1 MSDIDSSS
9 SIEANGGRESPCGTP
24 RTRFASS
31 SCCREFQNAL
41 SAILD
46 LIDAERSAAAD
57 REKRLL
63 SRIDQLSQTVQ
74 GLSTAVME
82 TNVAKIPTKM
92 AEAKKTKRK
101 KAAKTCCASIVHKSR
116 TPSSS
121 TSCDGFI
128 PEAAGTIDEAH
139 STVRDTSMPAVASA
153 CDAVISNT
161 NTCTPSRHSTSP
173 LNIPNF
179 EESLEDDSWKT
190 IISKQPAPKKKVLYV
205 GNLRPDV
212 TEDGLKSF
220 LSRRAA
226 TASPS
231 SAISIFQCTVFRK
244 IETSSARIVVNAK
257 SLPVL
262 RNKQFW
268 PRPAYTRA
276 WNFEKYNDS
285 YEKMKI
291 EWARKTPILDPAL
304 NLPKI
309 NDWSR
314 RTSSDQCH
322 DSSRCS

>member
-1 MSDIDSSS
+1 
-9 SIEANGGRESPCGTP
+9 
-24 RTRFASS
+24 
-31 SCCREFQNAL
+31 
-41 SAILD
+41 
-46 LIDAERSAAAD
+46 
-57 REKRLL
+57 
-63 SRIDQLSQTVQ
+63 
-74 GLSTAVME
+74 ME

-101 KAAKTCCASIVHKSR
+101 KAAKTCCASIVPKSR

-179 EESLEDDSWKT
+179 EESLEDESWKT

-226 TASPS
+226 TASLS
-231 SAISIFQCTVFRK
+231 SPISIFQCTVFRK

-285 YEKMKI
+285 YEKN
-291 EWARKTPILDPAL
+291 ENRVGQEDTNPGPSAESTQ
-304 NLPKI
+304 
-309 NDWSR
+309 
-314 RTSSDQCH
+314 DQ
-322 DSSRCS
+322 

>member
-1 MSDIDSSS
+1 MSDIDSNS
-9 SIEANGGRESPCGTP
+9 SIEANGGREFPCGTP
-24 RTRFASS
+24 RTRFSS
-31 SCCREFQNAL
+31 STCYREFQNAL

-46 LIDAERSAAAD
+46 LIDAEKSAAAD

-63 SRIDQLSQTVQ
+63 FRVDQLSQTVQ

-101 KAAKTCCASIVHKSR
+101 KAAKTCCASIVLKSR
-116 TPSSS
+116 TPDPSSS
-121 TSCDGFI
+121 TSCDGFIGFI

-161 NTCTPSRHSTSP
+161 NTCTPSRHFTSP

-231 SAISIFQCTVFRK
+231 SPVSIFQFTVFRK
-244 IETSSARIVVNAK
+244 VETSSARTVVNAK
-257 SLPVL
+257 AFPVL

-285 YEKMKI
+285 YEK
-291 EWARKTPILDPAL
+291 
-304 NLPKI
+304 N
-309 NDWSR
+309 
-314 RTSSDQCH
+314 
-322 DSSRCS
+322 